1 MADPD
6 RPLPPGRSP
15 QLLSATTSVLL
26 VVDVQERLIPLIP
39 QQQRIVWNIQRLLQ
53 AAEVLGV
60 PARGTEQYPKG
71 LGPTVE
77 PLRQR
82 LGPVPEKLSFSC
94 AGCEPFVE
102 QLDAQTRWQV
112 VTVGIETHVCVQQ
125 TVLDLLA
132 RGFDLFVVVDA
143 VGARGELDH
152 QTALRRMESAGATL
166 TTAESVMFEW
176 CQRAGTPQ
184 FKQISQLVRQ
194 SPPR

>member
-1 MADPD
+1 MP
-6 RPLPPGRSP
+6 PSELPPPPERSP
-15 QLLSATTSVLL
+15 QLLSTPSSVLL
-26 VVDVQERLIPLIP
+26 VVDVQEKLIPLIP
-39 QQQRIVWNIQRLLQ
+39 HHRRLIWNIQRLLQ
-53 AAEVLGV
+53 AAQVLEV
-60 PARGTEQYPKG
+60 PAVGTEQYPKG

-77 PLRQR
+77 PLREL

-102 QLDAQTRWQV
+102 QLDVESRWQV
-112 VTVGIETHVCVQQ
+112 VVAGIETHVCVQQ

-132 RGFDLFVVVDA
+132 RGFEPYVVADA

-152 QTALRRMESAGATL
+152 QIALRRMEAAGATV
-166 TTAESVMFEW
+166 TTTESVMFEW

-194 SPPR
+194 SPPE

>member
-1 MADPD
+1 MAASD
-6 RPLPPGRSP
+6 LPPPPDRSP
-15 QLLSATTSVLL
+15 QLLSASTSVLL
-26 VVDVQERLIPLIP
+26 VVDVQEKLIPLIP
-39 QQQRIVWNIQRLLQ
+39 QHQRIVWNIQRLLQ
-53 AAEVLGV
+53 AAEVLDV
-60 PARGTEQYPKG
+60 PALGTEQYPKG

-82 LGPVPEKLSFSC
+82 LGPMPEKLSFSC
-94 AGCEPFVE
+94 VGCEPFLQ
-102 QLDAQTRWQV
+102 QLDIETRWQV
-112 VTVGIETHVCVQQ
+112 VAVGIETHVCVQQ

-152 QTALRRMESAGATL
+152 LTALRRMESAGATL

-176 CQRAGTPQ
+176 CQQAGTPQ

-194 SPPR
+194 SPPE